1 MAAPSAPIV
10 DAQTPL
16 HWLNAKEAADALGL
30 SLSTLYEQKKRYGGV
45 RRNGTLMFDPV
56 LVSAAAREKE
66 AKRKGDGPTASIV
79 FKALEEGKDPVAIV
93 IEHGVAPEVVERL
106 TDAYARLKSAP
117 KSKR

>member
-1 MAAPSAPIV
+1 MAATSPLPT
-10 DAQTPL
+10 DAQTST

-56 LVSAAAREKE
+56 LVSAAARERE
-66 AKRKGDGPTASIV
+66 ARRKGDGPTASIV
-79 FKALEEGKDPVAIV
+79 FKALEDGMEPVQIV
-93 IEHGVAPEVVERL
+93 IAHGVAPDVVEKL
-106 TDAYARLKSAP
+106 SEAYVRLKSVP